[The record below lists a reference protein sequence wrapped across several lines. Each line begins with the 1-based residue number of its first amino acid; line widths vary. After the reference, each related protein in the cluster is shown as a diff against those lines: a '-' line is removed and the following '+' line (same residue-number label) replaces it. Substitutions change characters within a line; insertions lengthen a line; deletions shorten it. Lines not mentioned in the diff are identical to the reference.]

1 MSHWLIKFI
10 ETNVLGKN
18 GAYNLKA
25 DRRIAMELGKKQ
37 QQWILHGFRYLPATE
52 YLKSYQNLKIDS
64 NGCFTS
70 EIITD
75 MAIVVLDD
83 IITINLPYVYIYIL
97 YIYSGS
103 IRSNAV
109 VKFPARI

>member
-1 MSHWLIKFI
+1 MFW
-10 ETNVLGKN
+10 ENN

-83 IITINLPYVYIYIL
+83 IVVFLSKIHL
-97 YIYSGS
+97 YSSGHTA
-103 IRSNAV
+103 N
-109 VKFPARI
+109 